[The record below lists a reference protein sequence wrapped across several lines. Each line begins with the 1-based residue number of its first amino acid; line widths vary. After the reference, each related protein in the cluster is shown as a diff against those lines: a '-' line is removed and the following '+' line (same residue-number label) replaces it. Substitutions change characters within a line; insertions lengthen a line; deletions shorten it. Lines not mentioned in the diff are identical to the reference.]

1 MPIDARINTSH
12 NIGLCQALRIF
23 CYRRWKLIEDNKLA
37 LLRRDLHK
45 DIVEISGLVDVLR
58 NWKQV
63 TIFTSNQAALLH
75 QFRCSSYGAL

>member
-1 MPIDARINTSH
+1 
-12 NIGLCQALRIF
+12 
-23 CYRRWKLIEDNKLA
+23 LIEDNKLA